1 MLKFYYQI
9 KNPVIEC
16 YAYEDTMLFAIGC
29 AECDPMDM
37 WNEDFGKQLAKSR
50 AVQNYYK
57 AKETKLLIESQLGE
71 RKHKNFNT
79 AEDMLFD
86 YGYVLDDKGINLIA
100 KILDNAKLAK
110 RIKHE

>member
-1 MLKFYYQI
+1 MLEFYYQI
-9 KNPVIEC
+9 KNPIIEC
-16 YAYEDTMLFAIGC
+16 YAYEDNMLFAIGRAKC
-29 AECDPMDM
+29 NPMDM

-57 AKETKLLIESQLGE
+57 AKEAKLLIESQLGE
-71 RKHKNFNT
+71 RKNKNFYI

-86 YGYVLDDKGINLIA
+86 YGYVLDDRGINLIA

-110 RIKHE
+110 RIRKG